1 MARQKVIVTGG
12 MGYIGSHT
20 VVELISAG
28 YQPIIIDNLSNSRRS
43 VLDGISAITEE
54 DVTFEEVDLSVAS
67 KTFEVFEK
75 YADAIGVIHFAAL
88 KAVGESVE
96 KPTLY
101 YKNNLFS
108 LINVIEAIQ
117 KNNID
122 KFIFSSSCTV
132 YGQPDQ
138 LPVTELSPIQPAA
151 SPYGNTKQIG
161 EEILRETTTAA
172 NSKLVTTSLR
182 YFNPIGAHTSAHIG
196 ELPLGIPSNLLP
208 YLTQTV
214 AGIREQLS
222 VFGSD
227 YNTPDGTAIRDY
239 IHVVDVAEAHIIALQ
254 RLIEGKNKSSYE
266 AYNLGTG
273 EGYSVLDV
281 IHSFERST
289 GQKVNY
295 KIVDRRPGD
304 VEAVYADTS
313 LAKKELNW
321 MTKRSL
327 DEMTASAWEWQ
338 KRVSEL
344 RIEN

>member
-43 VLDGISAITEE
+43 VLDGISTITGE
-54 DVTFEEVDLSVAS
+54 DVPFEEVDLSVAS

-117 KNNID
+117 KNNIN

-182 YFNPIGAHTSAHIG
+182 YFNPIGAHASAHIG

-254 RLIEGKNKSSYE
+254 RLIEGKNKSNYE

-313 LAKKELNW
+313 LAMKELNW

-327 DEMTASAWEWQ
+327 DEMTSSAWEWQ
-338 KRVSEL
+338 KKVTEL
-344 RIEN
+344 RIDN